1 MSMQTETNL
10 CLNCGNKEHKGLLKR
25 TEIDYDGREYEI
37 IVCYHS
43 RTNERK
49 EQYKPHYWM

>member
-1 MSMQTETNL
+1 MSMQTETNF

-43 RTNERK
+43 RANERK